1 MKIVRFFT
9 RRPKAPAMQTQPL
22 QQPSYLNVIEHL
34 IEVIGE
40 TEDASDLRMLMSTL
54 RYVRHFNGRT
64 QAKAA

>member
-9 RRPKAPAMQTQPL
+9 RRLKAPAMQTQPL

-40 TEDASDLRMLMSTL
+40 TEDARDLRMLMSTL
-54 RYVRHFNGRT
+54 RYVRHFSARA
-64 QAKAA
+64 QSRAA